1 MYSIKKIL
9 MKFFLRNIYLFLVF
23 LSFSSTAQILEP
35 VTWEFESV
43 KISETEYEL
52 IFTANIEDKWSVYS
66 QNIEGFGPV
75 PTSFEFDKNLNIELV
90 GDVIEDDANKI
101 TEQDPVFEMIVSKF
115 YSQAKFTQ
123 KVIVKDPQSS
133 ISGYLTFMTCDD
145 TRCLPPTDI
154 DFLFEFGETNSSK
167 KDIISTNSNT
177 ELFQDPNIL
186 LYGYEPQEVVSSS
199 SNCNTDGTQ
208 SSNENNKTLFS
219 IFGLGFIG
227 GLLALLTPCV
237 FPMIPLTVSFF
248 TKKNDK
254 KGVYSAL
261 LYGFFIVLVYLLL
274 SVPFHLLDSVNPDI
288 LNEISTNVVL
298 NIIFFLIFIFFAFSF
313 FGYYEL
319 TLPSSWV
326 DKSTKGETF
335 GGVLGV
341 FFMALTLA
349 VVSFSC
355 TGPILGS
362 LLASSITS
370 DGGAWQLTAGM
381 GGFGVALGLPFAL
394 FAMFPKVLSNL
405 PKSGSWL
412 NTIKVVLG
420 FVELALALKFLS
432 NADLVAHW
440 GLLKIEVFLFLWFVI
455 SACLTLYLLG
465 IIKFPHDQKVK
476 NFSFFR
482 ICSIALA
489 FSFSIYLASGFRYN
503 TETSTFKPL
512 SLLSGLAPPVGYSI
526 LYPNEC
532 PNNLDCFKD
541 LKTGIEYAKKVNKP
555 ILLDFTGFACVN
567 CRKMEEHVWPLSSV
581 DKVIR
586 NEYVLI
592 SLYVDDK
599 KYLPENEQILV
610 ERSTG
615 DGFRKLKNYG
625 HKWAHFQTEFFQ
637 TNSQPY
643 YVLLSPDGKEILS
656 TPVGYTPDE
665 EDYLSFLQ
673 CGLESFNSK
682 SIKFNLN

>member
-1 MYSIKKIL
+1 
-9 MKFFLRNIYLFLVF
+9 
-23 LSFSSTAQILEP
+23 
-35 VTWEFESV
+35 
-43 KISETEYEL
+43 
-52 IFTANIEDKWSVYS
+52 
-66 QNIEGFGPV
+66 
-75 PTSFEFDKNLNIELV
+75 
-90 GDVIEDDANKI
+90 
-101 TEQDPVFEMIVSKF
+101 
-115 YSQAKFTQ
+115 
-123 KVIVKDPQSS
+123 
-133 ISGYLTFMTCDD
+133 
-145 TRCLPPTDI
+145 
-154 DFLFEFGETNSSK
+154 
-167 KDIISTNSNT
+167 
-177 ELFQDPNIL
+177 
-186 LYGYEPQEVVSSS
+186 
-199 SNCNTDGTQ
+199 
-208 SSNENNKTLFS
+208 
-219 IFGLGFIG
+219 
-227 GLLALLTPCV
+227 
-237 FPMIPLTVSFF
+237 
-248 TKKNDK
+248 
-254 KGVYSAL
+254 
-261 LYGFFIVLVYLLL
+261 
-274 SVPFHLLDSVNPDI
+274 
-288 LNEISTNVVL
+288 
-298 NIIFFLIFIFFAFSF
+298 
-313 FGYYEL
+313 
-319 TLPSSWV
+319 
-326 DKSTKGETF
+326 
-335 GGVLGV
+335 
-341 FFMALTLA
+341 
-349 VVSFSC
+349 
-355 TGPILGS
+355 
-362 LLASSITS
+362 
-370 DGGAWQLTAGM
+370 
-381 GGFGVALGLPFAL
+381 
-394 FAMFPKVLSNL
+394 
-405 PKSGSWL
+405 
-412 NTIKVVLG
+412 
-420 FVELALALKFLS
+420 
-432 NADLVAHW
+432 
-440 GLLKIEVFLFLWFVI
+440 
-455 SACLTLYLLG
+455 LG

-476 NFSFFR
+476 NFSFLR

-489 FSFSIYLASGFRYN
+489 FSFTIYLGSGFSYN
-503 TETSTFKPL
+503 NETSTFKPL

>member
-1 MYSIKKIL
+1 
-9 MKFFLRNIYLFLVF
+9 MKFFLRNIILFIVF
-23 LSFSSTAQILEP
+23 LSFNSNAQILEP
-35 VTWEFESV
+35 VSWEFETV
-43 KISETEYEL
+43 KINDTEYEL
-52 IFTANIEDKWSVYS
+52 VFTANIDDKWSVYS
-66 QNIEGFGPV
+66 QFIDGLGPV
-75 PTSFEFDKNLNIELV
+75 PTSFEFDENSKIEFIS
-90 GDVIEDDANKI
+90 GVIEEETNRI
-101 TEQDPVFEMIVSKF
+101 TEQDLIFEIIVSKF

-123 KVIVKDPQSS
+123 KVIVKDKNTS

-154 DFLFEFGETNSSK
+154 DFLFDFNGSTEFS
-167 KDIISTNSNT
+167 KDIINSNST
-177 ELFQDPNIL
+177 SGLQDDPNIL
-186 LYGYEPQEVVSSS
+186 LYGYEPYDVGVFKSKNQSQQLESS
-199 SNCNTDGTQ
+199 TKK
-208 SSNENNKTLFS
+208 NKTYFS

-248 TKKNDK
+248 TKKNEK
-254 KGVYSAL
+254 NGVYSAL

-288 LNEISTNVVL
+288 LNEISTNVSL
-298 NIIFFLIFIFFAFSF
+298 NVFFFLIFIFFAFSF

-326 DKSTKGETF
+326 NKSVKGETF

-370 DGGAWQLTAGM
+370 DGAAFQLTAGM
-381 GGFGVALGLPFAL
+381 AGFGLALGLPFAL
-394 FAMFPKVLSNL
+394 FAMFPKILNNL

-440 GLLKIEVFLFLWFVI
+440 GFLTIEVFLFLWFVI
-455 SACLTLYLLG
+455 SVCLTLYLLG
-465 IIKFPHDQKVK
+465 IIKFPHDQKINK
-476 NFSFFR
+476 FSFIR
-482 ICSIALA
+482 ICCIALA
-489 FSFSIYLASGFRYN
+489 FSFSIYLLSGFVYN
-503 TETSTFKPL
+503 NKTSTYKPL

-526 LYPNEC
+526 FYPN
-532 PNNLDCFKD
+532 DCTNDFDCYKD
-541 LKTGIEYAKKVNKP
+541 LKEGIEMAKRVNKP

-567 CRKMEEHVWPLSSV
+567 CRKMEEQIWSLPKIDSI
-581 DKVIR
+581 IR

-599 KYLPENEQILV
+599 KPLPENEQILV
-610 ERSTG
+610 RRGKG
-615 DGFRKLKNYG
+615 DEFRKLKNYG
-625 HKWAHFQTEFFQ
+625 HKWAHFQTEFFN

-643 YVLLSPDGKEILS
+643 YVLLNPEGKEIL
-656 TPVGYTPDE
+656 TPPVGYTPDE
-665 EDYLSFLQ
+665 VKYLSFLKS
-673 CGLESFNSK
+673 GLESFNSK
-682 SIKFNLN
+682 SISFNLN

>member
-1 MYSIKKIL
+1 
-9 MKFFLRNIYLFLVF
+9 MKLLFRNIYLFFIV
-23 LSFSSTAQILEP
+23 LSYSATAQILEP
-35 VTWEFESV
+35 VNWEFETV
-43 KISETEYEL
+43 KITETEYDL
-52 IFTANIEDKWSVYS
+52 IFTANIDAKWSVYS
-66 QNIEGFGPV
+66 QYIDGIGPI
-75 PTSFEFDKNLNIELV
+75 PTSFEFEENLNIEFL
-90 GDVIEDDANKI
+90 GNVIEDETNRF

-123 KVIVKDPQSS
+123 KVNLKAKGSQV
-133 ISGYLTFMTCDD
+133 SGFLTFMTCDD

-154 DFLFEFGETNSSK
+154 DFMFELGEPIESS
-167 KDIISTNSNT
+167 KDIIISTSNSD
-177 ELFQDPNIL
+177 LLDDANIL
-186 LYGYEPQEVVSSS
+186 LYAYSPEDIIPFNSNVSEIK
-199 SNCNTDGTQ
+199 NNNT
-208 SSNENNKTLFS
+208 LLS

-248 TKKNDK
+248 TKKNEK

-261 LYGFFIVLVYLLL
+261 LYGLFIVLVYLLL
-274 SVPFHLLDSVNPDI
+274 SLPFHLLDSVNPDI
-288 LNEISTNVVL
+288 LNEISTNVPL

-326 DKSTKGETF
+326 NKSTKGETF

-394 FAMFPKVLSNL
+394 FAMFPKVLINL

-440 GLLKIEVFLFLWFVI
+440 GLLKIEVFLFLWFII
-455 SACLTLYLLG
+455 SVCLTLYLIG
-465 IIKFPHDQKVK
+465 IIKFPHDQKVNK
-476 NFSFFR
+476 FSFLR

-503 TETSTFKPL
+503 SKTSTYKPL

-526 LYPNEC
+526 FHKNDC
-532 PNNLDCFKD
+532 TNNFDCYKD
-541 LKTGIEYAKKVNKP
+541 LKPGIEYAKKVNKP
-555 ILLDFTGFACVN
+555 ILLDFTGHACVN
-567 CRKMEEHVWPLSSV
+567 CRKMEEQIWSLP
-581 DKVIR
+581 DIDEIIR

-599 KYLPENEQILV
+599 EPLPDEEQIFV
-610 ERSTG
+610 KRSNG
-615 DGFRKLKNYG
+615 EGLRELKNIG
-625 HKWAHFQTEFFQ
+625 HKWAHFQTEFFK

-643 YVLLSPDGKEILS
+643 YLLLDSEGKKVL
-656 TPVGYTPDE
+656 TAPVGYTPNE
-665 EDYLSFLQ
+665 KDYLSFLKR
-673 CGLESFNSK
+673 GLEAFK
-682 SIKFNLN
+682 